1 MTPDQEEIIR
11 CLCIILCQFI
21 LQKLTVC
28 LHVVV
33 GYQNHLT
40 KFISAPTLPRY
51 KNFLTKVSNMP
62 QPKNL
67 TAAIIVIG
75 DEILSGRTKDKN
87 IGWLAENLSTLGIQ
101 LVEAR
106 VIADNRQVII
116 DTVQTLSAA
125 YDLVFTSGGI
135 GPTHDDITTEAVAA
149 AFNLPVI
156 RHPEA
161 ERRLM
166 EHYANTDLEFNAARQ
181 KMADIPETAT
191 LIDNPLSAAPGFVL
205 QNVYVLP
212 GVPVIL
218 QAMFEGLRNSLPG
231 GVVMTRI
238 TVQCGTG
245 EGNIAPIMATVQ
257 SRYEG
262 VSIGSYPWFKPG
274 QFGTAVVVSGLDQ
287 GAAESAAKNVEA
299 EVRLFG
305 ADAQIVDVDGTHVL

>member
-1 MTPDQEEIIR
+1 M
-11 CLCIILCQFI
+11 
-21 LQKLTVC
+21 
-28 LHVVV
+28 
-33 GYQNHLT
+33 
-40 KFISAPTLPRY
+40 S
-51 KNFLTKVSNMP
+51 
-62 QPKNL
+62 QPKNP
-67 TAAIIVIG
+67 TAAIIVIA

-87 IGWLAENLSTLGIQ
+87 IGWLAEKLSAQGIQ

-116 DTVQTLSAA
+116 DTVKTLSAA

-149 AFNLPVI
+149 AFDVPVI
-156 RHPEA
+156 RHAEA
-161 ERRLM
+161 ERRLIA
-166 EHYANTDLEFNAARQ
+166 HYENTDLEFNQARQ
-181 KMADIPETAT
+181 KMADIPATAT
-191 LIDNPLSAAPGFVL
+191 LIDNPLSAAPGFIL
-205 QNVYVLP
+205 GNVHVLP
-212 GVPVIL
+212 GVPKIL
-218 QAMFEGLRNSLPG
+218 QAMFEGVLGALPG

-245 EGNIAPIMATVQ
+245 EGNIAAIMTNVQ

-287 GAAESAAKNVEA
+287 MKTKSAAKDVES

-305 ADAQIVDVDGTHVL
+305 FDAQIAETDGTPLG

>member
-1 MTPDQEEIIR
+1 M
-11 CLCIILCQFI
+11 
-21 LQKLTVC
+21 
-28 LHVVV
+28 
-33 GYQNHLT
+33 
-40 KFISAPTLPRY
+40 S
-51 KNFLTKVSNMP
+51 
-62 QPKNL
+62 QPKNP
-67 TAAIIVIG
+67 TAAIIVIA

-87 IGWLAENLSTLGIQ
+87 IGWLAEKLSAQGIQ

-116 DTVQTLSAA
+116 DTVKTLSAA

-149 AFNLPVI
+149 AFDVPVI
-156 RHPEA
+156 RHAEA
-161 ERRLM
+161 ERRLIA
-166 EHYANTDLEFNAARQ
+166 HYENTDLEFNEARQ
-181 KMADIPETAT
+181 KMADIPATAT
-191 LIDNPLSAAPGFVL
+191 LIDNPLSAAPGFIL
-205 QNVYVLP
+205 GNVHVLP
-212 GVPVIL
+212 GVPTIL
-218 QAMFEGLRNSLPG
+218 QAMFEGVLSALPG

-245 EGNIAPIMATVQ
+245 EGNIAAIMTNVQ

-287 GAAESAAKNVEA
+287 MKTKSAAKDVES

-305 ADAQIVDVDGTHVL
+305 FDAQIAETDGTPLG

>member
-1 MTPDQEEIIR
+1 M
-11 CLCIILCQFI
+11 
-21 LQKLTVC
+21 
-28 LHVVV
+28 
-33 GYQNHLT
+33 
-40 KFISAPTLPRY
+40 S
-51 KNFLTKVSNMP
+51 
-62 QPKNL
+62 QPKNP
-67 TAAIIVIG
+67 TAAIIVIA

-87 IGWLAENLSTLGIQ
+87 IGWLAEKLSAQGIQ

-116 DTVQTLSAA
+116 DTVKTLSAA

-149 AFNLPVI
+149 AFDVPVI

-161 ERRLM
+161 ERRLIA
-166 EHYANTDLEFNAARQ
+166 HYENTDLEFNEARQ
-181 KMADIPETAT
+181 KMADIPATAT
-191 LIDNPLSAAPGFVL
+191 LIDNPLSAAPGFIL
-205 QNVYVLP
+205 GNVHVLP
-212 GVPVIL
+212 GVPTIL
-218 QAMFEGLRNSLPG
+218 QAMFEGVLSALPG

-245 EGNIAPIMATVQ
+245 EGNIAAIMTNVQ

-274 QFGTAVVVSGLDQ
+274 QFGTAIVVSGLDQ
-287 GAAESAAKNVEA
+287 MKTKSAAKDVES

-305 ADAQIVDVDGTHVL
+305 FDAQIAEADGTLLG